1 MSGCEC
7 KPNRAQPSKILW
19 LSLLLASALA
29 VAAPA
34 ALPQRNVGVIEG
46 IVTRFGTTEGLSSV
60 RITIT
65 RKDQQELASEPEAIT
80 DTTGRYIIRNAA
92 PGEYTIRAALPGYIA
107 PLKDGVPLEEG
118 GAIKKITVDIEKPLT
133 VNFSLAPG
141 SVLAGR
147 VFDPMGRPA
156 ESAIVEANLVSE
168 AGSGVPSNRTIQAD
182 DRGQYRLWGLAP
194 GRYRLSVDYRTNFA
208 QVPLFV
214 QDTWLKTYFPGTP
227 DVSRAAFVEVG
238 DGAVVEGLDFGFQ
251 VGQAFKI
258 SGRVID
264 PGRAARS
271 GVPDFY
277 LIPLTSERN
286 KILEAPRMMANAQG
300 QVPGRTEG
308 AFEFRGIRA
317 GRYLLYAEDW
327 QVAPVERDNFVVS
340 QVILDVA
347 SDITDVSLVMS
358 GTSLVEGVVKTAA
371 DKPAANV
378 RVALIPTSEDNL
390 AHPMFYKEARTD
402 SSGKFTIR
410 GAMPG
415 DYRMFAMDPADFKDP
430 PLPASMY
437 ALPTFLEPYAAQGV
451 AVRATSDGKLNV
463 PLSTIRR

>member
-1 MSGCEC
+1 M
-7 KPNRAQPSKILW
+7 

-34 ALPQRNVGVIEG
+34 AVPQRNVGIIEG

-65 RKDQQELASEPEAIT
+65 RKDQQELEFEPEAIT
-80 DTTGRYIIRNAA
+80 DTTGRYLIRNAA

-107 PLKDGVPLEEG
+107 PMKDGVLLEEG
-118 GAIKKITVDIEKPLT
+118 GAMKKIIVDIEKPLT

-147 VFDPMGRPA
+147 VFDPQGRPA
-156 ESAIVEANLVSE
+156 ENAMVEATLVSDPG
-168 AGSGVPSNRTIQAD
+168 AGIPSNRAIQAD
-182 DRGQYRLWGLAP
+182 DRGHYRLWGLPP
-194 GRYRLSVDYRTNFA
+194 GRYRLSVDYRSNFG
-208 QVPLFV
+208 QPPLFV
-214 QDTWLKTYFPGTP
+214 QDSWLKTYFPGTP

-238 DGAVVEGLDFGFQ
+238 DGKVVEGLDFGFQ
-251 VGQAFKI
+251 IGQAFKI
-258 SGRVID
+258 SGTIID

-286 KILEAPRMMANAQG
+286 KVLEAPRMVANVAG
-300 QVPGRTEG
+300 QTPGRAPG
-308 AFEFRGIRA
+308 AFEIRGIRA

-327 QVAPVERDNFVVS
+327 QVAPVNRDNFVVT
-340 QVILDVA
+340 QAVLDIT
-347 SDITDVSLVMS
+347 SDIADLSLVMS

-378 RVALIPTSEDNL
+378 RVALIPTSEDHL
-390 AHPMFYKEARTD
+390 AHPMFFKEARTD

-415 DYRMFAMDPADFKDP
+415 DYRMYAMDPADFKEP
-430 PLPASMY
+430 LLPASMY

-451 AVRATSDGKLNV
+451 AVRATTDGKLNV
-463 PLSTIRR
+463 PLTTIRKPQ

>member
-1 MSGCEC
+1 MIS
-7 KPNRAQPSKILW
+7 AI
-19 LSLLLASALA
+19 LLAFSLA
-29 VAAPA
+29 AGPA
-34 ALPQRNVGVIEG
+34 VLPQKNIGVIEG

-65 RKDQQELASEPEAIT
+65 RKDQQELEGEPEAIT

-107 PLKDGVPLEEG
+107 PMKDGVALEEG
-118 GAIKKITVDIEKPLT
+118 GAMKKITVDIEKPIT

-156 ESAIVEANLVSE
+156 ESAIVEATLVSD
-168 AGSGVPSNRTIQAD
+168 AGPDVRANRTIQAD
-182 DRGQYRLWGLAP
+182 DRGQYRLWGLVP
-194 GRYRLSVDYRTNFA
+194 GRYRLSVDYRSNFA
-208 QVPLFV
+208 PQQMPLFV
-214 QDTWLKTYFPGTP
+214 QENWLKTYFPGTP
-227 DVSRAAFVEVG
+227 DFSRAAFVEVG

-251 VGQAFKI
+251 IGQAYKI
-258 SGRVID
+258 SGVVID

-277 LIPLTSERN
+277 LIPLTSDRS
-286 KILEAPRMMANAQG
+286 KILEAPRMMPNAQL
-300 QVPGRTEG
+300 QVPGRNEG
-308 AFEFRGIRA
+308 AFEFRGIPA

-327 QVAPVERDNFVVS
+327 QVAPVNRDNFVVS
-340 QVILDVA
+340 QVMLDVT
-347 SDITDVSLVMS
+347 SDITDLSLVMS
-358 GTSLVEGVVKTAA
+358 GTSLVEGVVKTAS

-378 RVALIPTSEDNL
+378 RVALIPTSEDHL

-410 GAMPG
+410 GAIPG
-415 DYRMFAMDPADFKDP
+415 DYRMYAMDPADFKEP

-437 ALPTFLEPYAAQGV
+437 ALPAFLEPYASQGV

-463 PLSTIRR
+463 PLPTIRKTQ

>member
-1 MSGCEC
+1 MM
-7 KPNRAQPSKILW
+7 LTV
-19 LSLLLASALA
+19 LLVSTLA
-29 VAAPA
+29 VTAPA
-34 ALPQRNVGVIEG
+34 VLPQKNIGVIDG
-46 IVTRFGTTEGLSSV
+46 IVTRFGTTEGLSAV

-65 RKDQQELASEPEAIT
+65 RKDQQELAGEPEAIT
-80 DTTGRYIIRNAA
+80 DTTGRYSIRNAA

-107 PLKDGVPLEEG
+107 PMKDGVPLEDG
-118 GAIKKITVDIEKPLT
+118 GAMKKITVDIEKPMT

-147 VFDPMGRPA
+147 VFDPQGRPA
-156 ESAIVEANLVSE
+156 ENAIVEANLVSD
-168 AGSGVPSNRTIQAD
+168 AGAGVPSNRTIQAD

-194 GRYRLSVDYRTNFA
+194 GRYRLSVDYRSNFA
-208 QVPLFV
+208 PQQMPLFV

-251 VGQAFKI
+251 IGQAFKI

-286 KILEAPRMMANAQG
+286 KILEAPRMMPNAQG

-327 QVAPVERDNFVVS
+327 QVEPVNRDNFVVS

-378 RVALIPTSEDNL
+378 RVALIPASEDNL

-402 SSGKFTIR
+402 SSGKFKIR

-415 DYRMFAMDPADFKDP
+415 DYRMYAMDPADFKEP

-437 ALPTFLEPYAAQGV
+437 ALPAFLEPYASQGV
-451 AVRATSDGKLNV
+451 AVRATPDGKLNV
-463 PLSTIRR
+463 PLSTIRKP